1 MDAGQLLTN
10 KSESAYTIQSDQ
22 TAHESARM
30 FDADKFRALLVF
42 DAQGKLAGVL
52 SEHDV
57 VKGMS
62 RFGPAVTE
70 IAVAELCT
78 ARIISCSPHDS
89 IVEVMQIMESNG
101 IRHLPVIDG
110 DRVLGIISILD
121 VMNVWMRVTEE
132 EVQRLQDLIPA

>member
-22 TAHESARM
+22 TAHEAARM

>member
-10 KSESAYTIQSDQ
+10 KGETTYSIQSDQ
-22 TAHESARM
+22 TALEAAHM
-30 FDADKFRALLVF
+30 FNAERIRAVLVF
-42 DAQGKLAGVL
+42 DPDGKLIGLL

-62 RFGPAVTE
+62 RLGPAVTE
-70 IAVAELCT
+70 IAVADLCT

-89 IVEVMQIMESNG
+89 IVEIMQIMESNG

-110 DRVLGIISILD
+110 DRTLGIISILD
-121 VMNVWMRVTEE
+121 VMNVWMRATEE
-132 EVQRLQDLIPA
+132 EMQRLQDLVPA